1 MRLPGGLVE
10 AGVVQRQWRFQPVSG
25 RLELA
30 LAEAAE
36 QVASAPQAVTRVL
49 ALALA
54 ELGDG
59 AATEDRAAALCVPDR
74 QFLMRELDRH
84 LGGGGGWFHADCSTC
99 GARFDFHLDY
109 ADLPVREAGP
119 GYPLARVERE
129 GRWLSFRLPTGADQ
143 EEVTR
148 IAAENA
154 RPWLLRR
161 LSLAPDQ
168 LGEIDETLLAQA
180 DAALEAVA
188 PGVINQVQ
196 TECPECGAA
205 NNVDLDPYRVLARS
219 SDELLRQVHQIA
231 THYHWGEAE
240 ILAMPR
246 TRRQRYLDLID
257 RDRGMGA

>member
-1 MRLPGGLVE
+1 MRLPGGLIEGGAVR
-10 AGVVQRQWRFQPVSG
+10 RQWRFQPVSG

-36 QVASAPQAVTRVL
+36 QVAVVPQAVTRVL

-54 ELGDG
+54 ELGDS
-59 AATEDRAAALCVPDR
+59 AATEERTANLCVPDR

-84 LGGGGGWFHADCSTC
+84 LGGGTGWFHADCSAC
-99 GARFDFHLDY
+99 AARFDFYLDL

-119 GYPLARVERE
+119 GYPLAKVEHR
-129 GRWLSFRLPTGADQ
+129 GQTLSFRLPTGADQ
-143 EEVTR
+143 HELAG
-148 IAAENA
+148 AAVENG

-161 LSLAPDQ
+161 LSLEPEH
-168 LGEIDETLLAQA
+168 LGEIDETLLDRA

-196 TECPECGAA
+196 AECPECGAA

-219 SDELLRQVHQIA
+219 GDELLRQVHQIA
-231 THYHWGEAE
+231 MHYHWSEAE
-240 ILAMPR
+240 ILAMPQ
-246 TRRQRYLDLID
+246 TRRLRYLDLID
-257 RDRGMGA
+257 RARGMGA